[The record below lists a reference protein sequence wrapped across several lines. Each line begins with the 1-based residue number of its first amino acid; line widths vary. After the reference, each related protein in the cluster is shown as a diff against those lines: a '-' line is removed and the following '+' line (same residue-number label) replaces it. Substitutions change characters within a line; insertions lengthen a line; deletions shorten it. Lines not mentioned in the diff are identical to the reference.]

1 MNNKP
6 TIIKLPIQSFCFG
19 VRNAIKKTNNVLN
32 KEDTIKPLS
41 MLGEVVHNKYV
52 SEYFENQ
59 GITVYKEGTRLEMLD
74 NIDKGTVIITAHGVS
89 DQVKNKINSLGL
101 SSIDTTCPFVSN
113 SIMLIKKYLRLDYTI
128 IYIGSKNH
136 PESETAVS
144 FGNKVILIS
153 SIDEAKNLDINTNKL
168 IVTNQTTMSMYDIQA
183 IINCLKSKYPHLETM
198 EKVCSASIE
207 RQRMVM
213 ETAKQHQ
220 NDPTAA
226 FIVIG
231 DKFSHNT
238 KKLADIISEYNDNVY
253 LAESIGDVPLKKVK
267 QYETIYLASGTSTP
281 NCIIEEIYNVLNSD
295 LDQEQYISKLNI
307 DEYVK

>member
-220 NDPTAA
+220 NDPTTA

>member
-32 KEDTIKPLS
+32 EETSVKPLS

-59 GITVYKEGTRLEMLD
+59 GITVYKEGTRLEMLN
-74 NIDKGTVIITAHGVS
+74 NINEGTVIITAHGVS
-89 DQVKNKINSLGL
+89 DQVKDKINYLGL

-113 SIMLIKKYLRLDYTI
+113 SIKLIKKYLNLDYTI

-144 FGNKVILIS
+144 FGEKVILIS
-153 SIDEAKNLDINTNKL
+153 SIDEAKSLNIDTDKL
-168 IVTNQTTMSMYDIQA
+168 IVTNQTTMSMYDIQD
-183 IINCLKSKYPHLETM
+183 IIDCLKSKYPHLEAM

-207 RQRMVM
+207 RQKMVM

-220 NDPTAA
+220 NNPTTA

-238 KKLADIISEYNDNVY
+238 KKLADIISEYNSNVY
-253 LAESIGDVPLKKVK
+253 LVESISDVLLKKVK

-281 NCIIEEIYNVLNSD
+281 NCIIEEIYTILNSD
-295 LDQEQYISKLNI
+295 IDEEQYLSKLNI
-307 DEYVK
+307 DDYVK